1 MPAEGRQAVLQ
12 AKRWLPDRRLVV
24 VADAGFSGVSLIAA
38 LRRHVCLVTRL
49 RIDASLFAPAPPRRG
64 RWAAR
69 G

>member
-1 MPAEGRQAVLQ
+1 
-12 AKRWLPDRRLVV
+12 

-38 LRRHVCLVTRL
+38 LRRHVCLITRL
-49 RIDASLFAPAPPRRG
+49 RIDAILFAPAPPRHQG

>member
-24 VADAGFSGVSLIAA
+24 VTDAGFSGVSLIAA